1 MRELP
6 VVDDLAAEYSEQ
18 VDFVAPAWKST
29 FELTQERAHELFDS
43 GQIMW
48 GLDAEE
54 EIFQLFGVPY
64 QPVTV
69 LIAGDRTVV
78 QAWDG
83 LRPEDEIRA
92 AIDDLITLSS

>member
-1 MRELP
+1 MP
-6 VVDDLAAEYSEQ
+6 VVDSLAAEYSEQ
-18 VDFVAPAWKST
+18 VDFVAPAWKSSLD
-29 FELTQERAHELFDS
+29 LTQERASELFQS

-54 EIFQLFGVPY
+54 EIFQLYGVPY

-78 QAWDG
+78 EAWDG
-83 LRPEDEIRA
+83 LRPEEEIRA
-92 AIDDLITLSS
+92 ALDDLIALSG